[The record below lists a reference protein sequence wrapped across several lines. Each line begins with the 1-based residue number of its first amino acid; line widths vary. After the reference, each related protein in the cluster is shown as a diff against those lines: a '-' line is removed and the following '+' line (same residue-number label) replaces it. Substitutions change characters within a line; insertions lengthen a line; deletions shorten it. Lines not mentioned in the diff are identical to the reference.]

1 LKFIKSFFTKQ
12 KIPIT
17 TQNTSNASN
26 SSGEISQS
34 AINVHILDSA
44 DKITEYSREYCLE
57 GQSINYMRTNIPI
70 ISVSNVTGFNIPE
83 TRNFLTSLQQYHNYN
98 NNIIENIKNGVDVN
112 KTVNYMI
119 STAYNVKGVGLVV
132 TGVLKSGIIRTGDVL
147 YIGPFHN
154 YYYRVTIRGIH
165 NNFRESVDFLSAG
178 YSGCLAIKP
187 VNSKVT
193 IKKNAIRSGTRIL
206 SVPQSIMEFQAT
218 VRILQNPS
226 TISKRYTPII
236 QCVGITQPANI
247 LRMDKEYLRS
257 YDESTIHFKF
267 IYRPEYIED
276 GALFV
281 FREGLTK
288 GVGKIKSITINP
300 NLIIE

>member
-1 LKFIKSFFTKQ
+1 
-12 KIPIT
+12 
-17 TQNTSNASN
+17 
-26 SSGEISQS
+26 
-34 AINVHILDSA
+34 
-44 DKITEYSREYCLE
+44 
-57 GQSINYMRTNIPI
+57 
-70 ISVSNVTGFNIPE
+70 
-83 TRNFLTSLQQYHNYN
+83 
-98 NNIIENIKNGVDVN
+98 
-112 KTVNYMI
+112 
-119 STAYNVKGVGLVV
+119 
-132 TGVLKSGIIRTGDVL
+132 
-147 YIGPFHN
+147 
-154 YYYRVTIRGIH
+154 
-165 NNFRESVDFLSAG
+165 
-178 YSGCLAIKP
+178 
-187 VNSKVT
+187 
-193 IKKNAIRSGTRIL
+193 
-206 SVPQSIMEFQAT
+206 MEFQAT
-218 VRILQNPS
+218 VRILQNHS